1 MKKDIIRKIILILT
15 VLGLGFA
22 VYRAVFPKADGYTS
36 GEELRDFGISG
47 REKTWSFCEFTG
59 IGLQDVEKVRVSV
72 GEECLLSLDKQEDD
86 MAFIQAVE
94 DMTVI
99 VDQRPRKK
107 DVRYDVN
114 WVPYMIRLILE
125 DGRELAVG
133 ISSMQ
138 EISRVLCYEEQYYEM
153 VAPKDFYY
161 DLEKL
166 LGMKPYP

>member
-1 MKKDIIRKIILILT
+1 
-15 VLGLGFA
+15 
-22 VYRAVFPKADGYTS
+22 
-36 GEELRDFGISG
+36 
-47 REKTWSFCEFTG
+47 
-59 IGLQDVEKVRVSV
+59 
-72 GEECLLSLDKQEDD
+72 
-86 MAFIQAVE
+86 
-94 DMTVI
+94 
-99 VDQRPRKK
+99 
-107 DVRYDVN
+107 
-114 WVPYMIRLILE
+114 MIRLILE